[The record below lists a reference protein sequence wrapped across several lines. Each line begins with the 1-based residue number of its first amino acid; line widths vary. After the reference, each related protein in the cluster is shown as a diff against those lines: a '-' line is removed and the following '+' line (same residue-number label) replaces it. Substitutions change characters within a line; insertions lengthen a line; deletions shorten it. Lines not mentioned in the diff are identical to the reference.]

1 MPDLNLNAHVPVS
14 GEPLVSEGLPSA
26 IPRAPFS
33 VEVGAGEPLGDNF
46 TDYVPG
52 DGEQRATEAPTN
64 IVDVSSLVVEQGV
77 DWRSGKD
84 SQKVTKD
91 RKAKV
96 TELAKSIYSSSKTA
110 VSRYEQACKIVNTA
124 SEEDLLDPDK
134 RLLKAQKIMDRGRPM
149 TKKKAVE
156 LATQKINRSVEGGR

>member
-1 MPDLNLNAHVPVS
+1 MPILNLNAHVPVS

-33 VEVGAGEPLGDNF
+33 VEVGAGEPMGDNF
-46 TDYVPG
+46 ADYVPG
-52 DGEQRATEAPTN
+52 DGKERATESPTN
-64 IVDVSSLVVEQGV
+64 IIDVSSVVIEQGV

-84 SQKVTKD
+84 SQKVAKD

-124 SEEDLLDPDK
+124 SEEDLADPDE
-134 RLLKAQKIMDRGRPM
+134 RLQKAQRIMDRGRPM
-149 TKKKAVE
+149 TKKKAIE
-156 LATQKINRSVEGGR
+156 LATQKVNRSIEGGN

>member
-1 MPDLNLNAHVPVS
+1 MPILNLNAHVPVS

-33 VEVGAGEPLGDNF
+33 VEVGAGEPMGDNF
-46 TDYVPG
+46 ADYVPG
-52 DGEQRATEAPTN
+52 DGKERATESPTN
-64 IVDVSSLVVEQGV
+64 IIDVSSVVVEQGV

-84 SQKVTKD
+84 SQKVAKD

-124 SEEDLLDPDK
+124 SEEDLADPDD
-134 RLLKAQKIMDRGRPM
+134 RLQKAQRIMDRGQPM
-149 TKKKAVE
+149 TKKKAIE
-156 LATQKINRSVEGGR
+156 LATQKVNRSIEGGN